1 MGCHLVKL
9 NPQNL
14 SLHDSI
20 TKTIQGR
27 PIFHRPFPNSWARNT
42 SVSTM
47 TDLPDTG
54 VKASSAAEALLAA
67 GMSLPAEAEVPKRR
81 ILAWALWDWGGAAF
95 NAITTTFVF
104 TVYLASREF
113 GNPDNTTALLGLTGI
128 IGGILV
134 ALIAPVTG
142 QRSDGTGRRKL
153 WLGINTLIVVVAI
166 GCMFFVKETPAYLPL
181 GLVLLAVGTLFFEI
195 ASVNYNAML
204 SQVSS
209 ARTVGRVSGFGWS
222 MGYFGGI
229 VLLLILYFGFIHPAV
244 GLFGVTD
251 KDGLS
256 VRVSMAI
263 AALWMAGF
271 SIPVLLA
278 VPEPPVTVTLSEN
291 RSITTFFVR
300 IGKSYARLIRD
311 IGGLWKISRRTVWF
325 LIASAVFRDGLT
337 GVFTYGGVLAAVAF
351 GFSKGDVIIFAI
363 AANVVAGVSTVL
375 IGRLD
380 DVAGPKPVMVGALIG
395 AVVAGLCV
403 FVFHSG
409 GTTIFWIFG
418 LLMCIFVGPA
428 QSASRSFLAR
438 VIPAGHEG
446 EVFGLYQTTGKA
458 ATVLAPLLFTI
469 FVTAFHSTIYGIIG
483 IVIVLAVG
491 LALLLPI
498 QAKANVG

>member
-1 MGCHLVKL
+1 
-9 NPQNL
+9 
-14 SLHDSI
+14 
-20 TKTIQGR
+20 
-27 PIFHRPFPNSWARNT
+27 
-42 SVSTM
+42 M
-47 TDLPDTG
+47 TDTSDSR
-54 VKASSAAEALLAA
+54 VASTSAAATLLAA
-67 GMSLPAEAEVPKRR
+67 GLSLPDEIHVPKRR
-81 ILAWALWDWGGAAF
+81 VLAWALWDWGGASF

-104 TVYLASREF
+104 TVYLASTGF
-113 GNPDNTTALLGLTGI
+113 GNPDRTTALLGVTGI

-134 ALIAPVTG
+134 ALIAPITG
-142 QRSDGTGRRKL
+142 QRSDGTGRRKF
-153 WLGINTLIVVVAI
+153 WLAVNSFIVVVAI
-166 GCMFFVKETPAYLPL
+166 GCMFFVKEAPAYLPL

-229 VLLLILYFGFIHPAV
+229 VLLLILYFGFIHPDV

-271 SIPVLLA
+271 SIPVLLS
-278 VPEPPVTVTLSEN
+278 VPEPPITVERRRRGTPIEFARRL
-291 RSITTFFVR
+291 IA
-300 IGKSYARLIRD
+300 SYAKLGRD
-311 IGGLWKISRRTVWF
+311 IGGLWKISRPTVWF

-337 GVFTYGGVLAAVAF
+337 GVFTYGGVLAKVAF
-351 GFSKGDVIIFAI
+351 GFSAGDVIIFAI

-375 IGRLD
+375 VGRLD
-380 DVAGPKPVMVGALIG
+380 DVLGPKRVMVGALVG
-395 AVVAGLCV
+395 AVVAGICV
-403 FVFHSG
+403 FAFHMG
-409 GTTIFWIFG
+409 GGTIFWIFG
-418 LLMCIFVGPA
+418 LLMCVFVGPA

-438 VIPAGHEG
+438 LIPAGHEG

-458 ATVLAPLLFTI
+458 ATVLAPAMFTLF
-469 FVTAFHSTIYGIIG
+469 VVAFGGSIYGIIG

-491 LALLLPI
+491 LGLLIPI
-498 QAKANVG
+498 RAARPR

>member
-1 MGCHLVKL
+1 
-9 NPQNL
+9 
-14 SLHDSI
+14 
-20 TKTIQGR
+20 
-27 PIFHRPFPNSWARNT
+27 
-42 SVSTM
+42 M
-47 TDLPDTG
+47 TDSPDNG
-54 VKASSAAEALLAA
+54 VASTSAAASLLAA
-67 GMSLPAEAEVPKRR
+67 GLSLPDDVQVPKRR
-81 ILAWALWDWGGAAF
+81 ILAWALWDWGGSAF

-104 TVYLASREF
+104 TVYLASKGF
-113 GNPDNTTALLGLTGI
+113 GDPDDTTALLGVTGI
-128 IGGILV
+128 VGGVLV

-153 WLGINTLIVVVAI
+153 WLGINTAIVVIAI
-166 GCMFFVKETPAYLPL
+166 GLMFFVKEAPAYLPL

-209 ARTVGRVSGFGWS
+209 KRTVGRVSGFGWS

-229 VLLLILYFGFIHPAV
+229 VLLLILYFGFIHPDV

-271 SIPVLLA
+271 SIPVLLS
-278 VPEPPVTVTLSEN
+278 VPEPPITVASSGE
-291 RSITTFFVR
+291 RGIAAFFVR
-300 IGKSYARLIRD
+300 IGKSYARLVRD

-351 GFSKGDVIIFAI
+351 GFSSSDVIIFAI
-363 AANVVAGVSTVL
+363 AANVVAGVSTV
-375 IGRLD
+375 IVGRLD
-380 DVAGPKPVMVGALIG
+380 DVLGPKPVMVGALVG
-395 AVVAGLCV
+395 AVIAGLCV

-409 GTTIFWIFG
+409 GTTVFWVFG

-458 ATVLAPLLFTI
+458 ATVLAPLLFTL
-469 FVTAFHSTIYGIIG
+469 FVTLFHSSIYGIIG

-491 LALLLPI
+491 LALLIPI
-498 QAKANVG
+498 KGKVDTP

>member
-1 MGCHLVKL
+1 
-9 NPQNL
+9 
-14 SLHDSI
+14 
-20 TKTIQGR
+20 
-27 PIFHRPFPNSWARNT
+27 
-42 SVSTM
+42 M
-47 TDLPDTG
+47 TDTADNG
-54 VKASSAAEALLAA
+54 VAPGSAAATLLAA
-67 GMSLPAEAEVPKRR
+67 GLSLPDDVQVPKRR
-81 ILAWALWDWGGAAF
+81 VLAWALWDWGGAAF

-104 TVYLASREF
+104 TVYLASKQF
-113 GNPDNTTALLGLTGI
+113 GDPDNTTALLGVTGI
-128 IGGILV
+128 VGGILV

-153 WLGINTLIVVVAI
+153 WLGINSAIVVIAI
-166 GCMFFVKETPAYLPL
+166 GLMFFVREAPAYLPL
-181 GLVLLAVGTLFFEI
+181 GLVLLAIGTLFFEI

-209 ARTVGRVSGFGWS
+209 KRTVGRVSGFGWS

-229 VLLLILYFGFIHPAV
+229 VLLLILYFGFIHPDV

-271 SIPVLLA
+271 SIPVLLS
-278 VPEPPVTVTLSEN
+278 VPEPPITVTRSEK
-291 RSITTFFVR
+291 RSFATFFVR
-300 IGKSYARLIRD
+300 IVKSYERLGRD

-351 GFSKGDVIIFAI
+351 GFSSGDVIIFAI
-363 AANVVAGVSTVL
+363 AANVVAGVSTVV

-380 DVAGPKPVMVGALIG
+380 DVLGPKPVMVGALIG
-395 AVVAGLCV
+395 AVVAGICV
-403 FVFHSG
+403 FAFHSG
-409 GTTIFWIFG
+409 GTTIFWVFG

-458 ATVLAPLLFTI
+458 ATVLAPTLFTI
-469 FVTAFHSTIYGIIG
+469 FVSAFHSSIFGIIG

-491 LALLLPI
+491 LGLLIPI
-498 QAKANVG
+498 KGKVDAS